1 MKGQSAV
8 VLGVVCVCLWL
19 ALSSQSAMAD
29 GEGQSLALDLPTAIA
44 RALQENP
51 DLKAKR
57 QALGVAQGRVQQAEL
72 LFQENPH
79 LSVDTD
85 FRNRSYTHPAG
96 RSGAD
101 VEVRLLQEIEI
112 AGQRGYRREAA
123 SAQFAQAEASV
134 ADAERMLRREV
145 ARSFYDLL
153 ALQEVILVR
162 QEVLA
167 TQEALLQAGLTRF
180 DRGDISILE
189 LDTLRLDRD
198 RTRSDLIS
206 QEEEQVGKEQQFRLL
221 LGVGEQFPLTLVGN
235 IESMAS
241 DPARSAPSLTQ
252 ETLEA
257 CALEHRPDVKAAR
270 LALEAREAELRL
282 AHARKIPN
290 ISLGPLYKLDNEDQV
305 IGGALSIPLPFFN
318 RNQHEITAAMA
329 NLQVDRTA
337 LEART
342 LAVKHE
348 VAAALARL
356 QLSVRQ
362 LASYG
367 TTYLSNLTE
376 SMAYARKAYE
386 AGELSIFEFSVTLDR
401 LVNTRLRY
409 LDALLAYRYAT
420 LELDAQSGFQ
430 CVDTERI
437 DTQGQQNRE
446 ERGEQR
452 NSSASSATPHGVAR
466 RVVER

>member
-1 MKGQSAV
+1 
-8 VLGVVCVCLWL
+8 
-19 ALSSQSAMAD
+19 LSQRATAD
-29 GEGQSLALDLPTAIA
+29 GEVQSLSLDLPTAIA
-44 RALQENP
+44 RTLQENP
-51 DLKAKR
+51 ELKAKR

-72 LFQENPH
+72 LFQENPR
-79 LSVDTD
+79 LSVDAD
-85 FRNRSYTHPAG
+85 FRNRRYTQPAG

-112 AGQRGYRREAA
+112 AGQRGYRQEAA
-123 SAQFAQAEASV
+123 SAHLVQAESSV
-134 ADAERMLRREV
+134 ADAERVLQQEV
-145 ARSFYDLL
+145 GQRFYALL
-153 ALQEVILVR
+153 ALQEIMSVR
-162 QEVLA
+162 QEVLVM
-167 TQEALLQAGLTRF
+167 QESLLQAGLTRF

-198 RTRSDLIS
+198 RTRRDLVS
-206 QEEEQVGKEQQFRLL
+206 QQEEHVRKEHQFRLL
-221 LGVGEQFPLTLVGN
+221 LGVGELRPLTLIGN
-235 IESMAS
+235 IGTMAS
-241 DPARSAPSLTQ
+241 DLARSAPSLTQ
-252 ETLEA
+252 ESLEA

-329 NLQVDRTA
+329 NLQVGRTE

-356 QLSVRQ
+356 QLSTRQ

-386 AGELSIFEFSVTLDR
+386 AGELSIFEFSVALDR
-401 LVNTRLRY
+401 LVQTRFRY
-409 LDALLAYRYAT
+409 LEAVLTYLQAKA
-420 LELDAQSGFQ
+420 ELDAQTAFQ
-430 CVDTERI
+430 CVDTERAE
-437 DTQGQQNRE
+437 TQGQQTGKERE
-446 ERGEQR
+446 ERR
-452 NSSASSATPHGVAR
+452 SPNVSSTTHK
-466 RVVER
+466 